1 MTRGR
6 KPKPTAK
13 KKLEGN
19 PGKRALPKREP
30 APKIS
35 DVIAVEAITD
45 GARAF
50 VEKYKPQLH
59 AMGILS
65 DVDVAALELM
75 ATHYSI
81 AWESARAIQ
90 KQGLTVKDADG
101 QVHKHPLLSVFR
113 DNSTAYRSYSA
124 EFGMT
129 PSSRSRIQVPEP
141 AEWDQ
146 LEMELFGGAVAGVA
160 SESESED

>member
-13 KKLEGN
+13 KRLEGN
-19 PGKRALPKREP
+19 PGKRKINKREP
-30 APKIS
+30 LPKAS
-35 DVIAVEAITD
+35 EVIEAQAITD
-45 GARAF
+45 GAQAF
-50 VEKYKPQLH
+50 IDKYKPQLH
-59 AMGILS
+59 AMQILT

-81 AWESARAIQ
+81 AWESARVIQ
-90 KQGLTVKDADG
+90 KQGLTVTDTFK

-113 DNSTAYRSYSA
+113 DNSTAYRAYAA

-146 LEMELFGGAVAGVA
+146 LEMELFGQGATVVSG
-160 SESESED
+160 SEDE

>member
-1 MTRGR
+1 MTKGR

-13 KKLEGN
+13 KRLEGN
-19 PGKRALPKREP
+19 PGKRKINKREP
-30 APKIS
+30 APKVS
-35 DVIAVEAITD
+35 EVIEVQAITD
-45 GARAF
+45 GAAAF
-50 VEKYKPQLH
+50 VAKYKPQLH

-65 DVDVAALELM
+65 DVDVASLELM

-90 KQGLTVKDADG
+90 MQGLTTKDADG
-101 QVHKHPLLSVFR
+101 VPHKHPLLSVFR
-113 DNSTAYRSYSA
+113 DNSTAYRAYAA

-146 LEMELFGGAVAGVA
+146 LELELFGGAVAGVA
-160 SESESED
+160 AESEDE